1 MEHRSTPPHSGTIAA
16 IAKVDCLQSKQ
27 EQVTQSEIG
36 TPKRTFGPFNILAA
50 AFNICQAWAAIGATF
65 ALGVGHGGSM
75 TIIYGLVLILLVYTA
90 IALSAAELVARYPT
104 AGGQYHWTSLIAP
117 AHVRREL

>member
-1 MEHRSTPPHSGTIAA
+1 
-16 IAKVDCLQSKQ
+16 
-27 EQVTQSEIG
+27 
-36 TPKRTFGPFNILAA
+36 
-50 AFNICQAWAAIGATF
+50 
-65 ALGVGHGGSM
+65 M

-117 AHVRREL
+117 AHVRRELVILLTPVPNSRTLNTAVELFLWLHQYYWLDSIDSQCPDNSAATDCGHNQILQIFLCIPALACFYHVPSP